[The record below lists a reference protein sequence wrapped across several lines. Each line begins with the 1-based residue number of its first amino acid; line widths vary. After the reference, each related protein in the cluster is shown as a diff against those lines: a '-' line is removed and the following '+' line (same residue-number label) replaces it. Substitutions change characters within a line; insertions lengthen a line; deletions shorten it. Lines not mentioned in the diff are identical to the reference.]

1 MSASPDSALS
11 PRLHLITGKGGVGRT
26 SVAVALAR
34 AFAER
39 GERVLLLEAADDEGT
54 EARPDQ
60 PSPLALAFG
69 EALKGRA
76 SLPSASAPLRVPLSP
91 LTEGGA
97 TPRGSVY
104 VGQLVARE
112 GHELFLRSLLPVE
125 RLIKAALSSQALS
138 RFLGAAPSMYE
149 LGLFYHLWR
158 VTEDAR
164 VSKVVIDLPATG
176 HTLALTRLPDQL
188 TRMVRRGPVVEALQR
203 GKEVLTHPQRAS
215 VWVVA
220 LPERLPVSEALD
232 LSREL
237 ERDGFPTAGF
247 VLNRTP
253 LLSLSEEARAQLHA
267 CLQETLAEGVA
278 PVALS
283 ELERVSALSSLRAE
297 LEERAPVLPVGEARS
312 HEGRALEV
320 SRWWGSPWGEA
331 EHTPAEHTHDH
342 SPHNTPLQHPNPISA
357 LINPDDASLDVLESL
372 KQRLLTSKTIVCC
385 GAGGVGKTTTS
396 AALALAGAQLGR
408 RVLVLTIDPSK
419 RLAQAL
425 GVARNTPRPVEL
437 SAERLERLGVTEG
450 SLSAWLLDPQ
460 LVSDGVVKREAREQA
475 SALMG
480 NMIYREVSGMVAGMQ
495 EYTAVEALRSF
506 VHDDRYDL
514 IVLDTPPSRHALRF
528 LDAPE
533 RVASFLDKR
542 IFKLFTP
549 RRTGLM
555 GRLAGRA
562 LDEVLERAF
571 GAEVSAEL
579 KEFFE
584 LFGGILDHLNEH
596 QQEMGAFF
604 KGPDVCFYLVTT
616 AGDEVVEEARSFAE
630 QARARGLPF
639 GGVVLNRDPRL
650 YDLSAAQRASERLA
664 DRLSARDLPLLAE
677 WVQARSREAE
687 GRRSEVEASHAR
699 LTQEG
704 AVMSAPDLGA
714 VASELEGLAQL
725 AGLFVGAS
733 RS

>member
-1 MSASPDSALS
+1 
-11 PRLHLITGKGGVGRT
+11 
-26 SVAVALAR
+26 
-34 AFAER
+34 
-39 GERVLLLEAADDEGT
+39 
-54 EARPDQ
+54 
-60 PSPLALAFG
+60 
-69 EALKGRA
+69 
-76 SLPSASAPLRVPLSP
+76 
-91 LTEGGA
+91 
-97 TPRGSVY
+97 
-104 VGQLVARE
+104 
-112 GHELFLRSLLPVE
+112 
-125 RLIKAALSSQALS
+125 
-138 RFLGAAPSMYE
+138 MYE

-176 HTLALTRLPDQL
+176 HTLALTRLPAQL
-188 TRMVRRGPVVEALQR
+188 TRMVRRGPVVEALKR
-203 GKEVLTHPQRAS
+203 GKEALTNPQRAS
-215 VWVVA
+215 MWVVA

-232 LSREL
+232 LSQEL

-247 VLNRTP
+247 VLNRAP
-253 LLSLSEEARAQLHA
+253 LLDLPEHTRLQLQA
-267 CLQETLAEGVA
+267 CLQETLTEGVA

-283 ELERVSALSSLRAE
+283 ELERVSALSNLRAE
-297 LEERAPVLPVGEARS
+297 LEERAPVLPLSEERSTEAR
-312 HEGRALEV
+312 ALQV
-320 SRWWGSPWGEA
+320 SRWWGTPWGTA
-331 EHTPAEHTHDH
+331 EPTSPLSTHHIASHLPFHTVHHVERSDLKA
-342 SPHNTPLQHPNPISA
+342 LQT
-357 LINPDDASLDVLESL
+357 L
-372 KQRLLTSKTIVCC
+372 KQHLLTSKTLVCC

-396 AALALAGAQLGR
+396 AALALAGAQLGQ

-450 SLSAWLLDPQ
+450 RLSAWLLDPQ

-475 SALMG
+475 SALMS

-506 VHDDRYDL
+506 VHDEQYDL

-549 RRTGLM
+549 RRTGLV

-571 GAEVSAEL
+571 GAEVSADL

-604 KGPDVCFYLVTT
+604 KSSEVCFYLVTT
-616 AGDEVVEEARSFAE
+616 AGAEVVEEARAFAE

-650 YDLSAAQRASERLA
+650 YDLESAQRASEALATRLQA
-664 DRLSARDLPLLAE
+664 HGLPQLAE
-677 WVQARSREAE
+677 WVLARSQEAKE
-687 GRRSEVEASHAR
+687 HRAAVEASHAR
-699 LTQEG
+699 LSQEG
-704 AVMSAPDLGA
+704 PVMSAPDLGA

-725 AGLFVGAS
+725 AGLIVGAS
-733 RS
+733 AL